1 MNGILAWKEIDLSA
15 LLDNFK
21 TIKGK
26 VGDKVEIIAIVKAD
40 AYGHGAKVVSLF
52 LQKFCHIKIFG
63 VAQIEEGIFL
73 RKVGIDKK
81 ILVLSPQLKDSI
93 PYFFEYN
100 LTPVISDLN
109 FLNELGK
116 YAVSKDKII
125 KIHISVDT
133 GMGREGFLPSD
144 IGRVLDTIKEYPNI
158 ILEGVSSHLSCP
170 ENKKDPY
177 NIFQKKLFYEVYE
190 ALKNEKILFHF
201 SNTGG
206 IFNFPELHYDAVR
219 PGLSLYG
226 YGDKKLKPVMQVK
239 AKITLI
245 KELPA
250 GWGIGYG
257 HTYMTEKSTKIAVVP
272 VGYADGYRR
281 ELSNKAKVLL
291 NGEYCRI
298 LGRISM
304 DQFTIDVS
312 DKDVNIGD
320 IVTLMGLDKDKMID
334 AQELAILSN
343 TIPYE
348 ILTGFGSA
356 KRLKSL
362 YKFKGNIL
370 NDPISELKL

>member
-109 FLNELGK
+109 FLDELGK
-116 YAVSKDKII
+116 YAISKDKTI

-281 ELSNKAKVLL
+281 ELSNKARVLL

>member
-109 FLNELGK
+109 FLDELGK
-116 YAVSKDKII
+116 YAVSKDKMI

-281 ELSNKAKVLL
+281 ELSNKARVLL

-356 KRLKSL
+356 RRLKSL

>member
-15 LLDNFK
+15 LLENFR
-21 TIKGK
+21 TIKDK
-26 VGDKVEIIAIVKAD
+26 VGDKVEIIAVVKAD

-52 LQKFCHIKIFG
+52 LQKFCHIKTFG
-63 VAQIEEGIFL
+63 VAQLEEGIFL
-73 RKVGIDKK
+73 RKIGINKK
-81 ILVLSPQLKDSI
+81 ILVLSPQLNDSV

-100 LTPVISDLN
+100 LTPVVSN
-109 FLNELGK
+109 FDFLHELGK
-116 YAVSKDKII
+116 YSDSKDKII
-125 KIHISVDT
+125 KIHISIDT
-133 GMGREGFLPSD
+133 GMGREGFLPTEISK
-144 IGRVLDTIKEYPNI
+144 VLEVIKEYPNL

-190 ALKNEKILFHF
+190 TLKNEKIIFHF

-239 AKITLI
+239 AKITLV

-250 GWGIGYG
+250 GWGVGYG
-257 HTYMTEKSTKIAVVP
+257 HTYMTERNTKIAIVP

-281 ELSNKAKVLL
+281 ELSNKGRVLL
-291 NGEYCRI
+291 NGEFCRV

-312 DKDVNIGD
+312 GKDVNVGD
-320 IVTLMGLDKDKMID
+320 TVILMGSDKDKIVD

-356 KRLKSL
+356 KRLRSL
-362 YKFKGNIL
+362 YKFKGNII
-370 NDPISELKL
+370 NDPIFELKL